1 MCRLFGFRTATDTS
15 VNHSLV
21 EAENAL
27 AKQSRFHQ
35 DGWGI
40 AYYIGGFPHLIR
52 SEKQALTDKLFGD
65 VGMVVTTQTFV
76 AHIRNA
82 TLVEPHVLNC
92 HPFQFGRWI
101 FAHNGE
107 IAGYSLDEVKQRV
120 LAHVDEHHRRH
131 IMGSTDSEAIF
142 HVFLS
147 RLAAR
152 RENIQSDDVVAD
164 DVVGAIGETVDLI
177 REAAPDEYTD
187 PDDGSEHVTR
197 LNFMVTNGNLL
208 VGLRYGRALF
218 YSTYK
223 TRCPDRDTCESFVE
237 RQCERE
243 VLFGQVKHLIV
254 ASEPISTEVNVW
266 HELEDGE
273 CVYVDRNMFIRWVR
287 LLSGGVMPPPSP
299 DDSPGE
305 TSGPPGP

>member
-1 MCRLFGFRTATDTS
+1 MCRLFGFRTAAVSS

-27 AKQSRFHQ
+27 AKQSKFHQ

-40 AYYIGGFPHLIR
+40 AYYIGDFPHLIR

-65 VGMVVTTQTFV
+65 VGLVVSTQTFV
-76 AHIRNA
+76 AHIRQA

-107 IAGYSLDEVKQRV
+107 IAGYSLAEVKQRV
-120 LAHVDEHHRRH
+120 LGCVDEPFRRH
-131 IMGSTDSEAIF
+131 IMGATDSEVIF
-142 HVFLS
+142 HIFLS

-152 RENIQSDDVVAD
+152 RDDIQSDDVVAD
-164 DVVGAIGETVDLI
+164 DVVGALGETVALV
-177 REAAPDEYTD
+177 REAAPDTYED
-187 PDDGSEHVTR
+187 PKTKAKHVTR
-197 LNFMVTNGNLL
+197 LNLLVTNGYLL
-208 VGLRYGRALF
+208 VGLRFRRDLY

-223 TRCPDRDTCESFVE
+223 TRCPDRDTCESFEE

-254 ASEPISTEVNVW
+254 TSEPVSTDVNVW

-273 CVYVDRNMFIRWVR
+273 CVYVDRNMFIRRVR
-287 LLSGGVMPPPSP
+287 LLS
-299 DDSPGE
+299 
-305 TSGPPGP
+305 

>member
-1 MCRLFGFRTATDTS
+1 MCRLFGFRTATESS

-27 AKQSRFHQ
+27 AKQSEYHQ

-40 AYYIGGFPHLIR
+40 AYYVGDYPHLIR
-52 SEKQALTDKLFGD
+52 SEKQAMEDRLFGD
-65 VGMVVTTQTFV
+65 VGMVVSTQIFV
-76 AHIRNA
+76 AHIRQA

-107 IAGYSLDEVKQRV
+107 VAGFSLDEVKQQV
-120 LAHVDEHHRRH
+120 LANVDPHFKRH
-131 IMGSTDSEAIF
+131 IMGQTDSEAIF

-152 RENIQSDDVVAD
+152 HENIQCEDVVAD
-164 DVVGAIGETVDLI
+164 DAVGALAEAVALVRD
-177 REAAPDEYTD
+177 AAPDTYTD
-187 PDDGSEHVTR
+187 PDTGEEHTTR

-208 VGLRYGRALF
+208 VGLRFRRDLF

-223 TRCPDRDTCESFVE
+223 KSCPDRDTCESFDE

-254 ASEPISTEVNVW
+254 TSEPVSSEVNVW
-266 HELEDGE
+266 HELADGE
-273 CVYVDRNMFIRWVR
+273 CVYVDRDMFIRRVR
-287 LLSGGVMPPPSP
+287 LLS
-299 DDSPGE
+299 
-305 TSGPPGP
+305 